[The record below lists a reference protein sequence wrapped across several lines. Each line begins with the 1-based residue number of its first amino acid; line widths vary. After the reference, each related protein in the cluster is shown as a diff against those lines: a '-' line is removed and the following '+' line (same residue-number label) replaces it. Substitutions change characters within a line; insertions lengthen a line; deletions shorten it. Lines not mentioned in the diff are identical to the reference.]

1 MYQKTVK
8 DWMKARL
15 FKFTSLTYW
24 RFSTKMFRRLFTF
37 EETKKAIEKY
47 FEAKPLGAEEVS
59 LLEACNRVL
68 AEDVTAPL
76 DIPPFNRS
84 TVDGYAVKAEDTFG
98 ADENRPVKLKVCGTV
113 NVGEMPKIK
122 VEHGTAAEI
131 MTGAPIPE
139 GADAVVMAENTELKD
154 SDIYVYAAVAKDE
167 NVMKAGA
174 DIKRGETVVKQGQLL
189 GSREIGAIAAVGLS
203 KVKVYKVPRV
213 AVLSTGAEVTEPG
226 KQLAPGKIYDINAYS
241 LSTAVMESGGKPVY
255 LGVFPDDQNEIEK
268 ALKRA
273 LASADMVVTSGGV
286 SVGPKDVIPKT
297 LSLLR
302 KPGVIVCGIAT
313 KPGKPTTIA
322 VVDGKPIFAL
332 PGHPTSALLIFHLL
346 VRPIIER
353 MAGRKNVEATTVKA
367 LASTKMFPARG
378 RRTFVMVKLKK
389 DESKR
394 LIAEPVP
401 VGLSGAI
408 TTLLRADGFVEIPEN
423 QQFIDAE
430 EEVIVHLFKSFENI
444 DV

>member
-1 MYQKTVK
+1 M
-8 DWMKARL
+8 AH
-15 FKFTSLTYW
+15 W
-24 RFSTKMFRRLFTF
+24 RSSAKMFRKLLTF
-37 EETKKAIEKY
+37 DEAKKVIEKN
-47 FEAKPLGAEEVS
+47 FEAKPLGIEEVP

-68 AEDVTAPL
+68 AEDIKAQL

-98 ADENRPVKLKVCGTV
+98 ADENRPVKLKLCGVV

-122 VEHGTAAEI
+122 VEHGTAVEI
-131 MTGAPIPE
+131 MTGAPIPD
-139 GADAVVMAENTELKD
+139 GADAVVMVENTERKND
-154 SDIYVYAAVAKDE
+154 EVYIYTAVAKDE

-174 DIKRGETVVKQGQLL
+174 DIKKGETVAKQGQLL
-189 GSREIGAIAAVGLS
+189 GSREIGAIAAVGFS

-226 KQLAPGKIYDINAYS
+226 EPLAPGKIYDINAYS
-241 LSTAVMESGGKPVY
+241 LSAAVMESGGKPVY
-255 LGVFPDDQNEIEK
+255 LGVFPDDPDELGK
-268 ALKRA
+268 ALKKA
-273 LASADMVVTSGGV
+273 LASADIVVTSGGV

-297 LSLLR
+297 LSFLG

-313 KPGKPTTIA
+313 KPGKPTTVAII
-322 VVDGKPIFAL
+322 DGKPVFAL

-353 MAGRKNVEATTVKA
+353 MAGRKALERITIRA
-367 LASTKMFPARG
+367 LASTRMFPARG

-389 DESKR
+389 DEEKG
-394 LIAEPVP
+394 LVAEPVP

-408 TTLLRADGFVEIPEN
+408 TTLLRADGFIEIPEN
-423 QQFIDAE
+423 QQFVDAD
-430 EEVIVHLFKSFENI
+430 EEVTVHPFKSLENI
-444 DV
+444 NI